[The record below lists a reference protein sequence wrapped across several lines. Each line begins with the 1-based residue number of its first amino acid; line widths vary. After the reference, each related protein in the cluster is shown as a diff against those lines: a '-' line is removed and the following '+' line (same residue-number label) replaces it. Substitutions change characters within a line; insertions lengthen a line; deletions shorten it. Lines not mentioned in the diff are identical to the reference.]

1 MTKSKVFQMRCDEDF
16 LSTLT
21 QLSEQMGVSK
31 SQFIEITVGIYPEL
45 VAMYNKLDSMI
56 QDAKDNL

>member
-1 MTKSKVFQMRCDEDF
+1 MRCDEDF

>member
-1 MTKSKVFQMRCDEDF
+1 MKNKQFTMRCDEDF

>member
-1 MTKSKVFQMRCDEDF
+1 MKNKQFTMRCDEDF

-21 QLSEQMGVSK
+21 QLSAEMGVSK

-45 VAMYNKLDSMI
+45 VAMYNKLDGMI